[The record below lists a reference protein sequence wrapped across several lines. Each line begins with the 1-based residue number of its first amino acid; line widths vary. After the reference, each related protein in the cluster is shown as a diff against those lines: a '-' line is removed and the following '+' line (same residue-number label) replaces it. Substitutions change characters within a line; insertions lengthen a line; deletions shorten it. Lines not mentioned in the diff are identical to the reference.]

1 MSRQVIDVESAIFA
15 RSAGL
20 RNTDTPPYRTSCVL
34 EMPFT
39 LVRRCRTFAALDH
52 EGVVIGR
59 GILEPGGDMDG
70 LVADLR
76 SILALIDGP
85 LSVASGPALALVP
98 D

>member
-1 MSRQVIDVESAIFA
+1 MNHQIVGNAIFA
-15 RSAGL
+15 RSAGFG
-20 RNTDTPPYRTSCVL
+20 NTDTPLYRTSCVL

-39 LVRRCRTFAALDH
+39 LVRGCRTFAALDH

-76 SILALIDGP
+76 GILALIDGP
-85 LSVASGPALALVP
+85 SPVVVGPALALVT